1 MATDIEPNES
11 KFSVNTC
18 TFFPVERLGTSGHVS
33 QIFCQPKS
41 RVKKT
46 DNVLVQNET
55 VEVQL
60 LQ

>member
-1 MATDIEPNES
+1 MY
-11 KFSVNTC
+11 
-18 TFFPVERLGTSGHVS
+18 FFPVERLGASGHVS

-46 DNVLVQNET
+46 DNVLVQNEPE
-55 VEVQL
+55 EVQL